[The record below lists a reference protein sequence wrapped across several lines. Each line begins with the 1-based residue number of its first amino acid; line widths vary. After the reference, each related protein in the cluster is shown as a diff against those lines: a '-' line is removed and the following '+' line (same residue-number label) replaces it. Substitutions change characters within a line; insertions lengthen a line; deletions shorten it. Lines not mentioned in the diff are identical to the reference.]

1 MGNRIEIEDVGG
13 LVQKYADIFVN
24 ESNKVIDEN
33 KDIFTPEILE
43 LYYGVYTERLTERFI
58 HELADNSG
66 IVNTKKRYSINQLV
80 KYDKVFS
87 ISNGYTIF
95 AANCYFTSNDDGFV
109 EIKLMRLLISE
120 EKLTERVLSNLYRLD
135 VLEEIVKFDARH
147 EVGHL
152 MDYVLTMHN
161 HPMEEVKKLN
171 DDNAAA
177 KKEYYDY
184 IERSYDY
191 LHKCSD
197 EEYYNEQKKILQMY
211 FNLPGEFRAD
221 TLGGI
226 DRAKMIEL
234 DMDRYDKHSIVIETL

>member
-1 MGNRIEIEDVGG
+1 MGNRIEIESAAG
-13 LVQKYADIFVN
+13 LVQKYADIFVD

-43 LYYGVYTERLTERFI
+43 LYYGVYTERMTERFI
-58 HELADNSG
+58 HELATDSG
-66 IVNTKKRYSINQLV
+66 IVNTKKRYSINQLE
-80 KYDKVFS
+80 KYEKVFN
-87 ISNGYTIF
+87 ISNDCILF
-95 AANCYFTSNDDGFV
+95 AANCYFNSNDDGFV
-109 EIKLMRLLISE
+109 EIKSMSLIISHQ
-120 EKLTERVLSNLYRLD
+120 KLIEHILSNLYRLD
-135 VLEEIVKFDARH
+135 VLEEIIKFDARH

-171 DDNAAA
+171 DDDDAA

-197 EEYYNEQKKILQMY
+197 EEYYNEQKKNIANV
-211 FNLPGEFRAD
+211 F
-221 TLGGI
+221 
-226 DRAKMIEL
+226 
-234 DMDRYDKHSIVIETL
+234 